1 VTQFYRNLLIF
12 NLLIFLLSLPGF
24 LEAQESNTLKLAK
37 SLEKT
42 GQYEE
47 SLKLYQKLFD
57 GGTETFQVIEGI
69 KNNLIELRRYDD
81 LILFFSNLVEKNP
94 QQINYLIDLGKAW
107 YLKGDEKNAFR
118 CWKETIESAPQN
130 PTVYRLVGLTMID
143 LRLFDDAIKI
153 YEQAIKNVK
162 GQESLYRDIAALYKA
177 QLNYEKAV
185 QNLLLF
191 YTYFQKQF
199 GYVQSQI
206 ISMTSDE
213 EAVNRI
219 ISAIKEFLKENYSN
233 EDLRELLASM
243 YIKNKEFEKAFEIY
257 GDLQSKNI
265 DQNFLH
271 RFASEAENSAEY
283 TFAIRAYESLL
294 KNNLNES
301 RKLNYEF
308 NLAKD
313 YYYLGL
319 MRSKNGDPVQAET
332 NIQTAIQKFDQL
344 ISGKNP
350 VFKARSMEFKAD
362 IYREYYNDL
371 DNAVNLYGNALN
383 LRINNDFLD
392 AIRLKLGNVW
402 LEKND
407 LKKAQKLFGQMK
419 SLKYQYLGKFNQAE
433 IEYFSGNFKTAKE
446 EYQQLLSNLQP
457 VDSLTNNILD
467 RIMFIDKNSKD
478 SVSLAKFSEAE
489 LLVRQRKES
498 EAARLFSEI
507 AQGNHKMS
515 LDAGLRAADLYK
527 KLRKYDQAEKVLTLL
542 VENYSENNRIDNA
555 LYELGEIYFV
565 QKKYESGLKT
575 YQKILLNYPSSF
587 YIEDARKKARLI
599 SGILKENT
607 KK

>member
-191 YTYFQKQF
+191 YTYFQKQY

-344 ISGKNP
+344 ISDKNP

-555 LYELGEIYFV
+555 LYELGEIYFA